1 MYTKA
6 MLEVLGLGE
15 NSHIHILNSE
25 LSSDKAG
32 YDCYLQDIWE
42 DRIRVLSS
50 ENKQNFNVATKYWDH
65 LYFYSEFRIREAE
78 EKLAERRQKFVS
90 QLPKVLSPA
99 EDILF
104 GRENTVRVAV
114 GYTIDDGPL
123 SFIWGIESEINRVL
137 ACTNV
142 NKQSTHKLVFTSSP
156 EQAQVRTLLQ
166 KFKLIT
172 EQVPL
177 YGISEFAEDFYKG
190 MKYPTVLSHTAA
202 RKYLSR
208 LPKAFVAWEISQSLT
223 NHSDVRVAP
232 AQWKLEHELAPNE
245 LSRKNPETLSWLRE
259 LLKPSKDADVVEHVS
274 KHELF
279 TTLIGRETCW
289 KASTTKDRLS
299 VIMVARRSSLL
310 THDMITQVSRAL
322 PVPEDPYDTQ
332 SFSSYELRGEIER
345 AIELSTINVYNEMD
359 VFRYFNSGDPVTVN
373 GCARYWGTYKD
384 EYFSFTPTP
393 KYADLEN
400 LHWSD
405 IKSFESLEKSKQE
418 IANEFSEFFK
428 RGWRLVK
435 ASYHDKLHTLPY
447 PLLLERRLDKTH
459 AYFQV
464 GKVSEGKNPSVVSL
478 IHDDDTEALQIEIA
492 NPRFLKK
499 ISTGDFP
506 YDELSYVFF
515 FLRDTPAPD
524 FVDLEATRYQAFVH
538 AIAPDYVLE
547 LPDLA
552 LPNREVPNTPPAL
565 TADPLAEL
573 PCMTGFERSE
583 LGTGDCVWASPCHVL
598 ADRDLQLDESVHVWA
613 VDPIDGRVLK
623 TVSLKATEANKAR
636 VAWPAALVKAIQADR
651 TLVEGSVLLQAGHL
665 SDDAE
670 FTENTD
676 APTSQ
681 TFTGYNNIEKGQV
694 DRLWAFDSHCKL
706 LSNLPFKAN
715 QVSALRL
722 PDAEPPLGER
732 ICIQV
737 RHRTSQHLYESHFY
751 QPEANSTRGSWSK
764 QMCEFLNQHSA
775 MLRAGKLQDDGI
787 SITPAEQGNQL
798 WIPQLSDL
806 SVQLESVIWLEHAS
820 FTVNSGLALD
830 NEVMI
835 AVHDHVTG
843 APLPGSPFTFRPSD
857 ATQAQEQWPS
867 ALARQLAGSPLAPYI
882 KLEQA
887 SSGGT
892 APASTWRCLRAA
904 VPLRI
909 WMSEPLATPAWS
921 SRSGADI
928 DAVLDACLGDDSF
941 QLLIESHDTRT
952 GYLCHNSSIT
962 LPAMESSLDQA
973 AKRAQLANTLEEH
986 LKQNGVVWLGLS
998 IEPNA
1003 SSTSVN
1009 HWKLCEATALHLQ
1022 TTLEKIIPAPIAA
1035 ENHSTPFYIDKLIT
1049 NGPIQEYNNHILKAD
1064 TDKLGIHENYI
1075 DPALYLYLKIFQEGL
1090 WCINY
1095 LEERIQKKPMQIN
1108 IFIPHTLTTFD
1119 TVELLNLRDRRAESV
1134 YVIAQKF
1141 QPIGPIPQKAPDA
1154 ILYII
1159 KGYTSFRYNLLN
1171 DAQEIEPLAR
1181 AFLNRK
1187 LIKNV
1192 LSDVATTQS
1201 HLATIEIRTSSTREQ
1216 LCIALDTQAI
1226 DRGFSLAS
1234 CSQHDGELT
1243 IDLNYPFEPDEDS
1256 ATAGIL
1262 IGILSPTSLWKKIQ
1276 SCTTTKEVFERP
1288 AQDTLCADMANTAG
1302 TELFASTG
1310 PQPHGV
1316 SPQTGLF
1323 HFHHTI
1329 ATLSS
1334 LSGNTPAI
1342 PLAFNYSPLRAN
1354 ESALG
1359 DGFAFSG
1366 FSSYDNRNRR
1376 LVLGNGTVHEF
1387 SIDEIKQL
1395 IDGEPIVRL
1404 GYTLK
1409 AGQGTNEELS
1419 AGGGKRKVYHLRTLT
1434 IELLN
1439 GHEEVLG
1446 LPQTHDN
1453 LESGEEYKDRLKSK
1467 INEIIKKIDAAL
1479 EELKTPSKDG
1489 LPIWSILGGLLAG
1502 GMGITVGSE
1511 IDEHEK
1517 TRCIQLSSVVAAFI
1531 NTTWG
1536 ADLLGRDLGKI
1547 KQVTANSTELNKLKT
1562 EMALTLAD
1570 VERNAL
1576 ILVPLQLK
1584 ADSRALQLAWQG
1596 VKGHVRL
1603 KEIKDGVNVL
1613 LKAEHSAEPML
1624 KGSQQSV
1631 FTLWPETDERCCIT
1645 LDIKDCLL
1653 RRLTRSSGS
1662 QPDKPDQ
1669 RLHFQYAVT
1678 PVLDN
1683 ILCGVTEDDGSREVV
1698 AYDWRTNS
1706 SLPRVVLQ
1714 TLVPGGQ
1721 QPSTHHAWAWEG
1733 EERITAATRYAHAP
1747 VGSDLEQVP
1756 STRWEWSHSAG
1767 GVTQLARLIEKVPGE
1782 QQRIT
1787 RYVYQTDN
1795 AVPEPLRQPRQ
1806 TEQHI
1811 TVEDLRVAATAE
1823 EQQP

>member
-1 MYTKA
+1 M
-6 MLEVLGLGE
+6 
-15 NSHIHILNSE
+15 S
-25 LSSDKAG
+25 
-32 YDCYLQDIWE
+32 
-42 DRIRVLSS
+42 
-50 ENKQNFNVATKYWDH
+50 
-65 LYFYSEFRIREAE
+65 
-78 EKLAERRQKFVS
+78 
-90 QLPKVLSPA
+90 
-99 EDILF
+99 
-104 GRENTVRVAV
+104 
-114 GYTIDDGPL
+114 
-123 SFIWGIESEINRVL
+123 
-137 ACTNV
+137 
-142 NKQSTHKLVFTSSP
+142 
-156 EQAQVRTLLQ
+156 
-166 KFKLIT
+166 
-172 EQVPL
+172 
-177 YGISEFAEDFYKG
+177 
-190 MKYPTVLSHTAA
+190 A
-202 RKYLSR
+202 RKTYS
-208 LPKAFVAWEISQSLT
+208 
-223 NHSDVRVAP
+223 
-232 AQWKLEHELAPNE
+232 
-245 LSRKNPETLSWLRE
+245 
-259 LLKPSKDADVVEHVS
+259 
-274 KHELF
+274 
-279 TTLIGRETCW
+279 
-289 KASTTKDRLS
+289 
-299 VIMVARRSSLL
+299 
-310 THDMITQVSRAL
+310 
-322 PVPEDPYDTQ
+322 
-332 SFSSYELRGEIER
+332 
-345 AIELSTINVYNEMD
+345 EMD

-373 GCARYWGTYKD
+373 GCARYWAAYNDK
-384 EYFSFTPTP
+384 YVSFTPTP
-393 KYADLEN
+393 KDEDIEN

-405 IKSFESLEKSKQE
+405 IKSFESLEKTKQE

-435 ASYHDKLHTLPY
+435 ASYHDKLHTIPH
-447 PLLLERRLDKTH
+447 PLLLEQRLGTTH
-459 AYFQV
+459 ARFQV
-464 GKVSEGKNPSVVSL
+464 GKVSKGKDPRVVTL
-478 IHDDDTEALQIEIA
+478 ICDDDTDALKIEIA
-492 NPRFLKK
+492 NPRILKK
-499 ISTGDFP
+499 INKSSFP

-515 FLRDTPAPD
+515 FLRNNTPAPD
-524 FVDLEATRYQAFVH
+524 FVDLEATRYQAFLH
-538 AIAPDYVLE
+538 AIAPD
-547 LPDLA
+547 
-552 LPNREVPNTPPAL
+552 NVPT
-565 TADPLAEL
+565 DEPLAEL

-636 VAWPAALVKAIQADR
+636 AAWPAALVKAIQADR

-681 TFTGYNNIEKGQV
+681 TFTGYNNIEKSQV

-732 ICIQV
+732 VCIQV
-737 RHRTSQHLYESHFY
+737 RHRTSQHLYESHFC
-751 QPEANSTRGSWSK
+751 QPEANSTRSSWSK

-775 MLRAGKLQDDGI
+775 MLRAGKLQGNGI

-806 SVQLESVIWLEHAS
+806 SVQLESVNWLEHAS
-820 FTVNSGLALD
+820 FTVNSGLALE
-830 NEVMI
+830 NKVMI

-843 APLPGSPFTFRPSD
+843 APLPGSPFTFCPSV
-857 ATQAQEQWPS
+857 ATQAQDQWPS
-867 ALARQLAGSPLAPYI
+867 ALASQLAGSPLAPYI

-909 WMSEPLATPAWS
+909 WMSDPLASPAWS
-921 SRSGADI
+921 SRAGADI
-928 DAVLDACLGDDSF
+928 DDVLDACLDDDSI
-941 QLLIESHDTRT
+941 QLRIESRDTRT
-952 GYLCHNSSIT
+952 GYLCHASSIT
-962 LPAMESSLDQA
+962 LSAMESSLNQA
-973 AKRAQLANTLEEH
+973 AKRAKLAKALEEH

-998 IEPNA
+998 IESNV
-1003 SSTSVN
+1003 SGTSLN
-1009 HWKLCEATALHLQ
+1009 HWKWCEATALHLQ
-1022 TTLEKIIPAPIAA
+1022 TTLGKIIPAPIATD
-1035 ENHSTPFYIDKLIT
+1035 NHDTPPLPFHIDKLIT

-1064 TDKLGIHENYI
+1064 TAKLELYKDYI
-1075 DPALYLYLKIFQEGL
+1075 DPIYYLYLTAYRAGSRSAGDIVKRIGKSPMRINIVTPQIL
-1090 WCINY
+1090 AYLKNPNY
-1095 LEERIQKKPMQIN
+1095 LKKPEELDEDTFFKLIPSLDNPIKKHHLSQIIN
-1108 IFIPHTLTTFD
+1108 DLHLNAYGDILHDIFIDRTNFIISDPFRSVHF
-1119 TVELLNLRDRRAESV
+1119 VVLL
-1134 YVIAQKF
+1134 AQAFHNKNF
-1141 QPIGPIPQKAPDA
+1141 
-1154 ILYII
+1154 I
-1159 KGYTSFRYNLLN
+1159 KKT
-1171 DAQEIEPLAR
+1171 
-1181 AFLNRK
+1181 
-1187 LIKNV
+1187 
-1192 LSDVATTQS
+1192 LSDVAITQS
-1201 HLATIEIRTSSTREQ
+1201 HFATVELRTPSPREQ
-1216 LCIALDTQAI
+1216 LCIALDTQAV
-1226 DRGFSLAS
+1226 DNGFSLLS
-1234 CSQHDGELT
+1234 CSQDDGELT
-1243 IDLNYPFEPDEDS
+1243 LDLNFPFEPDEDS

-1262 IGILSPTSLWKKIQ
+1262 IGIVSPRSLWKKIQ
-1276 SCTTTKEVFERP
+1276 SCTTKKEIFELP
-1288 AQDTLCADMANTAG
+1288 AQDTLCVDMANTAG
-1302 TELFASTG
+1302 AELFASVG
-1310 PQPHGV
+1310 SQPHGV

-1376 LVLGNGTVHEF
+1376 LVLSNGTVLEL
-1387 SIDEIKQL
+1387 SIDDIKQL
-1395 IDGEPIVRL
+1395 INGEPIVRL

-1409 AGQGTNEELS
+1409 AGQGTTEELS
-1419 AGGGKRKVYHLRTLT
+1419 AGGGNRKVYHLSTVT

-1453 LESGEEYKDRLKSK
+1453 VESGGAYKDRLKSK
-1467 INEIIKKIDAAL
+1467 INAITEQIDKAL
-1479 EELKTPSKDG
+1479 EALKTPSKDAP
-1489 LPIWSILGGLLAG
+1489 PIWSILGTSLAG
-1502 GMGITVGSE
+1502 ATGLMAGSK
-1511 IDEHEK
+1511 IDDYEK
-1517 TRCIQLSSVVAAFI
+1517 KRCIHLYSVIATFI

-1536 ADLLGRDLGKI
+1536 ANLLGKELEKL
-1547 KQVTANSTELNKLKT
+1547 KQVTANRTDLNKLRT
-1562 EMALTLAD
+1562 EMALALAD
-1570 VERNAL
+1570 IERNAL

-1584 ADSRALQLAWQG
+1584 ADSRELQLAWQG

-1603 KEIKDGVNVL
+1603 NDIKDGVNVL

-1631 FTLWPETDERCCIT
+1631 FTLWPETDECCCIT

-1669 RLHFQYAVT
+1669 RLHFQYTWT

-1698 AYDWRTNS
+1698 AYDWPTYS

-1721 QPSTHHAWAWEG
+1721 QPNTHHAWAWEG

-1747 VGSDLEQVP
+1747 VGSDLEQIP
-1756 STRWEWSHSAG
+1756 STRWEWSHSADG
-1767 GVTQLARLIEKVPGE
+1767 ATQLARLIEKVPGE

-1787 RYVYQTDN
+1787 RPVYQTDN